1 LKDPKNNNNSNTP
14 NTDIKTEPV
23 IKNLLSRI
31 PKNVADSFSEE
42 QLTHLMTAIGS
53 RSWGKHTIDK
63 RGTFK
68 IPLYKWRFYY
78 VVLLGK
84 NHRELSRKEKHVSLM
99 TSATFST
106 LFLLFC
112 ATFGLLILYL
122 IKSALGIDLISGFSF
137 GIWGWFK
144 GLW

>member
-1 LKDPKNNNNSNTP
+1 MPIN
-14 NTDIKTEPV
+14 I
-23 IKNLLSRI
+23 
-31 PKNVADSFSEE
+31 ADSFSEE

-53 RSWGKHTIDK
+53 RSWGKHAVDK

-78 VVLLGK
+78 VVLFGK
-84 NHRELSRKEKHVSLM
+84 NYRELSRKEKHVSLI
-99 TSATFST
+99 TSAIFST

-112 ATFGLLILYL
+112 ATLGLLIIYL
-122 IKSALGIDLISGFSF
+122 IKSALGIDLISGYSF
-137 GIWGWFK
+137 GIWTWFK